1 MPSLSDQ
8 RRTPGPAM
16 RSSPRP
22 PRSLCAQEEG
32 IIHSASGA
40 LAVELH
46 PHSPVRWIA
55 TYYPMNETPA
65 GRWAEVTWPLHQV
78 LVPLPLD
85 PAETARWL
93 EVRSADPGHPCYA
106 RHRAWAH
113 HLAAGYTA
121 ALAAFDADATDGPRS
136 LHEALRRTDVTTVV
150 PAGQLSEWVLDDLED
165 ETSDARR

>member
-1 MPSLSDQ
+1 MP
-8 RRTPGPAM
+8 
-16 RSSPRP
+16 
-22 PRSLCAQEEG
+22 
-32 IIHSASGA
+32 SASGA

-46 PHSPVRWIA
+46 PHSPTRWIA

-78 LVPLPLD
+78 LVPLPVD

-93 EVRSADPGHPCYA
+93 EVRSADPDHPCYA

-121 ALAAFDADATDGPRS
+121 ARAAFDADAADGPRS

-165 ETSDARR
+165 ETSGARR